1 MAEMRLVM
9 ARLLW
14 SFDLQ
19 GVLQEDWMDQ
29 PTYLLWEKKPLP
41 IRLTRYR

>member
-14 SFDLQ
+14 SYDVR
-19 GVLQEDWMDQ
+19 GVLKDEWMDQ
-29 PTYLLWEKKPLP
+29 PTYLLWEKRPLP
-41 IRLTRYR
+41 IEVIPVR

>member
-1 MAEMRLVM
+1 MADMRLVM

-19 GVLQEDWMDQ
+19 GVMQEDWMDQ

-41 IRLTRYR
+41 IRLTRRR